1 MQRYFASYNGANF
14 EFSKDDIFHI
24 STVMRMKIGDEIEV
38 VSEDKLYLVKII
50 SFNPFNVEIVKNID
64 ETHELDGNI
73 RLFICLL
80 KGDKTEFV
88 IQKAIELGVKEIVL
102 VESSRCV
109 VHIDKNKKESKLI
122 RFNKVCKEALEQ
134 SKRTKNVQI
143 SDIISFKDINKYE
156 ADISLIPYENSEST
170 LLSLNNDLKDI
181 KGKTVNVIV
190 GPEGGFSKEE
200 VEFAMNCGFKNITLG
215 KRILRAETANIF
227 IVSLLSFYM
236 GLNDE

>member
-1 MQRYFASYNGANF
+1 MQRYFASFDGVNF
-14 EFSKDDIFHI
+14 SFSNDDIFHI
-24 STVMRMKIGDEIEV
+24 SKVMRMKINDEIEV
-38 VSEDKLYLVKII
+38 VSDDKLYLVKIV
-50 SFNPFNVEIVKNID
+50 SFNPFNVSLIKEIK
-64 ETHELDGNI
+64 ETHELGGNI

-122 RFNKVCKEALEQ
+122 RFNKVVKEALEQ
-134 SKRTKNVQI
+134 SKRTKNVTI
-143 SDIISFKDINKYE
+143 NDIIDFKDIDKYK
-156 ADISLIPYENSEST
+156 ADISFIPYENSEST
-170 LLSLNNDLKDI
+170 LLSLGDNLKDI
-181 KGKTVNVIV
+181 KGKTINVIV

-200 VEFAMNCGFKNITLG
+200 VEYATKVGYKNITLG

>member
-1 MQRYFASYNGANF
+1 MQRYFASYNGVNF

-24 STVMRMKIGDEIEV
+24 STVMRMKIDDEIEV
-38 VSEDKLYLVKII
+38 VSDDKLYLVKII

-109 VHIDKNKKESKLI
+109 VHIDKNKKENKLI

-143 SDIISFKDINKYE
+143 SDIINFKDINKYK